1 MKETECSCGT
11 GGRLGVSHLKFIS
24 ARTIPFS
31 VRVKHVFVFFIL
43 RTYKSGDFWISS
55 YKIRYY
61 LISGF
66 KLAANWLL
74 LGADLQSAIYSCI
87 VQQVWLIILKTFQTI
102 FWFGV

>member
-1 MKETECSCGT
+1 MFLWHWWEV
-11 GGRLGVSHLKFIS
+11 GGFPPEVYLSSHHSILCQSKACVCF
-24 ARTIPFS
+24 
-31 VRVKHVFVFFIL
+31 FFIL
-43 RTYKSGDFWISS
+43 RTYKSGDFWICS

-87 VQQVWLIILKTFQTI
+87 VQQVWLIIRKTFQTI

>member
-24 ARTIPFS
+24 ARTILFS

-66 KLAANWLL
+66 KLTANWLL
-74 LGADLQSAIYSCI
+74 LGVDLQSAIYSCI
-87 VQQVWLIILKTFQTI
+87 VQLIILETFQTI